1 MLAPQG
7 VGFPCLYGYRCLAI
21 PSDTHPRISPHLLFV
36 VWLQKGSMDKEYI
49 IFQEDGLF
57 GAKDQKG
64 KVIIPPQYMEM
75 QPLVVDCHWLEIINI
90 SMLTL
95 ILTTSK

>member
-64 KVIIPPQYMEM
+64 KVIRACLNFI
-75 QPLVVDCHWLEIINI
+75 
-90 SMLTL
+90 
-95 ILTTSK
+95 

>member
-57 GAKDQKG
+57 GAKDQNG
-64 KVIIPPQYMEM
+64 KEYFMVKNSWGKSGKLWIVIG
-75 QPLVVDCHWLEIINI
+75 
-90 SMLTL
+90 
-95 ILTTSK
+95 